1 MPESNKQV
9 KKERSLSSVVREL
22 TVVPPDAQTEPSHLI
37 ELSFEQP
44 IFKLVGVTSEYVCI
58 DSDNATA
65 SSTPRVSERKT
76 IVCHDHSLFFGG
88 AFLFFIRSTKK
99 VLADQKQ

>member
-22 TVVPPDAQTEPSHLI
+22 TVVPNDAQTEPSHLI
-37 ELSFEQP
+37 ELSFKQP

-65 SSTPRVSERKT
+65 SSTPRVSGRKT
-76 IVCHDHSLFFGG
+76 TVCHHHSLGC
-88 AFLFFIRSTKK
+88 SS
-99 VLADQKQ
+99 VLY